1 MIEALRTCLTRFG
14 ELTATPA
21 AFGIFLAYVCYGQS
35 GDEFGRCDFFLV
47 LLTAVWA
54 WTVRQPMI
62 LDVG

>member
-35 GDEFGRCDFFLV
+35 GDEFGRCDFFSGPADCCLG
-47 LLTAVWA
+47 
-54 WTVRQPMI
+54 
-62 LDVG
+62 LDG